1 MKKRRRHP
9 RSGDRYL
16 DLMNFRTSEEA
27 YQKVRE
33 WTSNLS
39 DREHTVRS
47 CIFDLQALV
56 EVELR
61 RIYYHLFKQ
70 LLFLTSDDVENQKT
84 LAEFDKV
91 ISNVSVGQMIGVL
104 QPIMSKWYPD
114 FDAIS
119 AINETRNLAAHQ
131 SDITKVTYKG
141 RSPFWPAPGLDD
153 TRLDTR
159 LS

>member
-91 ISNVSVGQMIGVL
+91 IMACTRFRRHRVRC
-104 QPIMSKWYPD
+104 
-114 FDAIS
+114 FDGAGGGS
-119 AINETRNLAAHQ
+119 WRDGSL
-131 SDITKVTYKG
+131 
-141 RSPFWPAPGLDD
+141 PASSSL
-153 TRLDTR
+153 RLCA
-159 LS
+159 